1 MSDREER
8 TAKLKKE
15 LLALDHLN
23 RPTYCEKC
31 NGVMVFK
38 GVGEYKCEDCGYLAY
53 DDYGKVRNYIEQ
65 HSGATSAQVASAT
78 GVSQKAIREMLR
90 EERLEIAANS
100 AVFLKCE
107 ICGVNIRFGRFCNK
121 CETSYHRRLEEK
133 ARSGRNLNMAGFS
146 TERPKGEDGAK
157 RFTRDWK

>member
-1 MSDREER
+1 MGDRE
-8 TAKLKKE
+8 AKVANFRRE
-15 LLALDHLN
+15 LVEMDQLN

-38 GVGEYKCEDCGYLAY
+38 GVGEYKCEDCGNLAY
-53 DDYGKVRNYIEQ
+53 DDYGKVRNYVEK
-65 HSGATSAQVASAT
+65 HSGATSAQVSAAT
-78 GVSQKAIREMLR
+78 GVSQKAIRDMLR

-107 ICGVNIRFGRFCNK
+107 ICGTSIRSGRFCSK
-121 CETSYHRRLEEK
+121 CETSYHRRVEEQ
-133 ARSGRNLNMAGFS
+133 ARAGRNLSMSGFS

-157 RFTRDWK
+157 RFTRDQ

>member
-1 MSDREER
+1 MWKGDGAMNDKEAKVANFRRELVEMSQ
-8 TAKLKKE
+8 
-15 LLALDHLN
+15 LN

-38 GVGEYKCEDCGYLAY
+38 GVGEYKCEDCGNLAY

-65 HSGATSAQVASAT
+65 HSGATSAQVSAAT
-78 GVSQKAIREMLR
+78 GVSQKAIRDMLR

-107 ICGVNIRFGRFCNK
+107 ICGVSIRSGRFC
-121 CETSYHRRLEEK
+121 S
-133 ARSGRNLNMAGFS
+133 
-146 TERPKGEDGAK
+146 
-157 RFTRDWK
+157 

>member
-1 MSDREER
+1 MSDREEKAANLR
-8 TAKLKKE
+8 RE
-15 LLALDHLN
+15 LMEMNQIN

-38 GVGEYKCEDCGYLAY
+38 GVGEYKCEDCGYLDY

-65 HSGATSAQVASAT
+65 HSGATSAQVAAAT
-78 GVSQKAIREMLR
+78 GVSQKAIRDMLR
-90 EERLEIAANS
+90 DERLEIAANS

-107 ICGVNIRFGRFCNK
+107 LCGASIRIGRFCSK
-121 CETSYHRRLEEK
+121 CETTYHRRLEEK
-133 ARSGRNLNMAGFS
+133 ARAGRNLNLAGFS

-157 RFTRDWK
+157 RFTRDR